1 MGSRGRLVRVAV
13 VAVGA
18 LLIVAAGI
26 LTAVAASASVRAA
39 QRTVIEVV
47 RTPSGPVLAAG
58 DGRTLYVF
66 VDDLLTKAPSACT
79 GDCAHDWVPMPASG
93 TIAVGKGITGRVGT
107 VVRSDGERQLTMD
120 GRPLYL
126 FSGDRA
132 PGDIRGNGVGNIW
145 WAMTPSGLS
154 ATSYP
159 LTRATYG
166 TAQATTLTVVRTHF
180 GSVVADDRGQVVYT
194 YADDTPT
201 TSACNADWCLV
212 DWPPLRS
219 QGAPTKPASISAPL
233 GVITGAGGTSQV
245 TLGGHPLYTFAG
257 DFHPGDVRGEGIGGD
272 WFLISPSGQAVPS
285 EGAGPNDN
293 DPSPSSSATSQ
304 SLQTP

>member
-1 MGSRGRLVRVAV
+1 MRVVAL

-18 LLIVAAGI
+18 LLMIGAGP
-26 LTAVAASASVRAA
+26 LTAAVAGASGRAA

-47 RTPSGPVLAAG
+47 RTSSGPLLAAG

-93 TIAVGKGITGRVGT
+93 SITVGKGVTGRVGT
-107 VVRSDGERQLTMD
+107 IVRSDGERQVTMD
-120 GRPLYL
+120 GRPLYR

-132 PGDIRGNGVGNIW
+132 PGEIRGNGLGNIW

-159 LTRATYG
+159 LTRSTYG
-166 TAQATTLTVVRTHF
+166 TPQATTLTVMRTHF
-180 GSVVADDRGQVVYT
+180 GSVVANDRGQAVYT

-201 TSACNADWCLV
+201 RSACNADWCLV
-212 DWPPLRS
+212 DWPPLQS
-219 QGAPTKPASISAPL
+219 QGAPTKPAWITAPVGL
-233 GVITGAGGTSQV
+233 INGAGGTRQV
-245 TLGGHPLYTFAG
+245 TLDGHPLYTFAG
-257 DFHPGDVRGEGIGGD
+257 DLHPGDVRGEGIGGD
-272 WFLISPSGQAVPS
+272 WFLVSPSGEAVHS
-285 EGAGPNDN
+285 EGAGSTEDH
-293 DPSPSSSATSQ
+293 PSPSSPFQ
-304 SLQTP
+304 SVQAP